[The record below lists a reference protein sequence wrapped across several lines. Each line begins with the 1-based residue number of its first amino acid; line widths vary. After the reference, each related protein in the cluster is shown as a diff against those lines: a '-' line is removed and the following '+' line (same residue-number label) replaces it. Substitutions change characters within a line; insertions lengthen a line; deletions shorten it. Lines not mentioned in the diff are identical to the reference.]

1 MKFLHVAKVLAKLL
15 DYNENSKPDDINIV
29 NTLLNLNSYIVLYD
43 TTLPT
48 FITNMNHK
56 YYISLDYNEI
66 SLDYDYNYVISENN
80 KYDYTLHKLL
90 EFISYSY
97 IDTYPHQFKHNLN
110 INNDLYKFIDTDIS
124 NISIIDNRTNKIDI
138 DVNNMFY
145 DSTRIINSNNTNGTD
160 LSLKILELKTSYSM
174 LNHSIN
180 KYKIKI
186 INIGNGYK
194 NNDSIKIEL
203 LTNVHIHITLKIS
216 NLTTNIINSHNQVHN
231 KSLDTSIFNQL
242 YNNNQFDI
250 NNNQFGLITDDIIN
264 TRDKTSIKLNS
275 KLYTRPLITTYDCQV
290 YITHLMLGLLNYYKK
305 RFYNSHS
312 NLKDSLLITPTL
324 IELYNQSFINLY
336 RSSTLNNIKSLENI
350 KTYNLTNINY
360 IKSSNSKLNNLELTI
375 SNQSKLEFNPLI
387 ITYESI
393 IFDNYL
399 IFDLNPISQ
408 FSTLET
414 KAFSVLS
421 NIKTPIEVLNP
432 SSIKPIIDVSSITSN
447 NYDTTTLE
455 VLIEVKSEDSI
466 NKTIYTIN
474 ASRTSDK
481 SNNTGIK
488 YLTTKTNHINRTY
501 TTQTINNITSNDNL
515 YKLYYDNHNSLNKSR
530 NFIFEIQHDNI
541 YSSSNIILSNIN
553 NSITT
558 TNAFYKNYLITT
570 ESDSVPISINM
581 ISENNTNKNYNLLI
595 TRKPHNKLL
604 LTSILL
610 SNVKKLNNFNKYNY
624 YYNGLLSKSDNININ
639 ITKEDRYSKLII
651 TSQYYSTT
659 LLPINYIFTGTVI
672 NIPSL
677 ESTITDNTLL
687 NSIKYQKITI
697 KSISEDN
704 SKSIDYIYLINF

>member
-1 MKFLHVAKVLAKLL
+1 
-15 DYNENSKPDDINIV
+15 
-29 NTLLNLNSYIVLYD
+29 
-43 TTLPT
+43 
-48 FITNMNHK
+48 
-56 YYISLDYNEI
+56 
-66 SLDYDYNYVISENN
+66 
-80 KYDYTLHKLL
+80 
-90 EFISYSY
+90 
-97 IDTYPHQFKHNLN
+97 
-110 INNDLYKFIDTDIS
+110 
-124 NISIIDNRTNKIDI
+124 
-138 DVNNMFY
+138 
-145 DSTRIINSNNTNGTD
+145 
-160 LSLKILELKTSYSM
+160 M

-399 IFDLNPISQ
+399 IFDLNPISH
-408 FSTLET
+408 F
-414 KAFSVLS
+414 
-421 NIKTPIEVLNP
+421 
-432 SSIKPIIDVSSITSN
+432 
-447 NYDTTTLE
+447 
-455 VLIEVKSEDSI
+455 
-466 NKTIYTIN
+466 
-474 ASRTSDK
+474 
-481 SNNTGIK
+481 
-488 YLTTKTNHINRTY
+488 
-501 TTQTINNITSNDNL
+501 
-515 YKLYYDNHNSLNKSR
+515 
-530 NFIFEIQHDNI
+530 
-541 YSSSNIILSNIN
+541 
-553 NSITT
+553 
-558 TNAFYKNYLITT
+558 
-570 ESDSVPISINM
+570 
-581 ISENNTNKNYNLLI
+581 LL
-595 TRKPHNKLL
+595 
-604 LTSILL
+604 
-610 SNVKKLNNFNKYNY
+610 
-624 YYNGLLSKSDNININ
+624 
-639 ITKEDRYSKLII
+639 
-651 TSQYYSTT
+651 
-659 LLPINYIFTGTVI
+659 
-672 NIPSL
+672 
-677 ESTITDNTLL
+677 
-687 NSIKYQKITI
+687 
-697 KSISEDN
+697 
-704 SKSIDYIYLINF
+704 